1 MADFSFDIVSKA
13 DRMEVDNAVNQA
25 IRELANR
32 FDFKNTNAAIELTGE
47 KIKISADT
55 EERCKAAF
63 EVLKDKWVRRELS
76 LKQLDTSDPLLS
88 GKTYSQNAV
97 IKEGISS
104 ENAKK
109 VTKLIRDQGPKSAK
123 SQIQG
128 DELRVSSKSKDDL
141 QAVMALVKSA
151 DFDFAV
157 QFTNFR

>member
-1 MADFSFDIVSKA
+1 
-13 DRMEVDNAVNQA
+13 
-25 IRELANR
+25 
-32 FDFKNTNAAIELTGE
+32 
-47 KIKISADT
+47 
-55 EERCKAAF
+55 
-63 EVLKDKWVRRELS
+63 